1 MDTTQKRTI
10 RYSESFKLQII
21 RCIEEEG
28 LSISAVKQRYSIKG
42 GQTIQSWIKKYGK
55 NQLLNKIIKIQ
66 TMDERDELK
75 RLQEEN
81 KALKLAYA
89 ELSLEHK
96 CSEKVIELADEM
108 FGMDLKKK
116 YESELLSNSRKKKN
130 QRQEKRVNILISVRV
145 DIMYLLKKQKKR

>member
-130 QRQEKRVNILISVRV
+130 
-145 DIMYLLKKQKKR
+145 

>member
-81 KALKLAYA
+81 KALKIAYA

-130 QRQEKRVNILISVRV
+130 
-145 DIMYLLKKQKKR
+145 

>member
-81 KALKLAYA
+81 KALKIAYA

-116 YESELLSNSRKKKN
+116 YESELLSNSRKKK
-130 QRQEKRVNILISVRV
+130 K
-145 DIMYLLKKQKKR
+145 